1 MDFTVKHNVL
11 FFDHELLPNGNKFAE
26 ENSDE
31 CKLVLGKIKRLEGKY
46 KIECKGG
53 YIDYQ
58 SNEVVLTINAEKSSH
73 IRSFFKEIDFDG
85 MSYLKI
91 NKSINSTPARTA
103 LAEMEMI
110 DGKILEIA

>member
-1 MDFTVKHNVL
+1 MDFTVKHDVL
-11 FFDHELLPNGNKFAE
+11 FFDHELLTNGNRFAE
-26 ENSDE
+26 KNTDE
-31 CKLVLGKIKRLEGKY
+31 CKLVLGEIKRLEGKY

-58 SNEVVLTINAEKSSH
+58 SNEVVLTINAEKSSD
-73 IRSFFKEIDFDG
+73 IRSFYNEIDFDG

-91 NKSINSTPARTA
+91 KKSINPIPARKA
-103 LAEMEMI
+103 LKEMEVI